1 MPSILYSTK
10 CYIKSSLYHLR
21 VHVDDTGH
29 HPKTTFAEN
38 HPLAT
43 ESTIDFTSIDIP
55 LESIRPALTRLSF
68 ELIDE
73 KPTGSH
79 IPQAIILNHLLHVK
93 QTASLPSKDRRS
105 VQTSTERSSLEA
117 SKRSMST
124 RATPTLEQSQESSQ
138 ITMTPD
144 SDGVILKRRPFSFGR
159 LFSQQSNTGSD
170 IVQLFKTLI
179 MIDYVDVSN
188 SIRWNVKRLECRLE
202 TEELATELYANLNLC
217 LSTLK
222 QRPRRLLAFV
232 NPLSGKGRREKQAG
246 KRR

>member
-38 HPLAT
+38 NPLAT
-43 ESTIDFTSIDIP
+43 ESIDFTSTDIP
-55 LESIRPALTRLSF
+55 LESIRPASTRLSF

-73 KPTGSH
+73 KRTGSH
-79 IPQAIILNHLLHVK
+79 IPDTIILNHLLNVK
-93 QTASLPSKDRRS
+93 QTASLPSKDRKS
-105 VQTSTERSSLEA
+105 FQTSSERSSLEA
-117 SKRSMST
+117 SKRSVST
-124 RATPTLEQSQESSQ
+124 RATPTLEQSQETSQ
-138 ITMTPD
+138 ITITPN
-144 SDGVILKRRPFSFGR
+144 SSEVILKRRPFSFGR
-159 LFSQQSNTGSD
+159 LFSQQSNTASE
-170 IVQLFKTLI
+170 IIQLFKTLI
-179 MIDYVDVSN
+179 TIDYVDVSN
-188 SIRWNVKRLECRLE
+188 SIRWNVKHLECRME
-202 TEELATELYANLNLC
+202 TEDLANELYANLNLC

-246 KRR
+246 KR